1 MKRNLVIGASGGI
14 GAAMVQAMDGDT
26 IGLSRSVNGL
36 DVCDDA
42 GVARLIGDLDGPF
55 DRIFVAVGILAPE
68 GAAPEKSL
76 AAIDPDVMARV
87 FAVNTIGVATVLKH
101 AARKLAANGR
111 LGVLTARV
119 GSIGDNNLGGWHS
132 YRASKAAANQII
144 RGAALEM
151 KRTHRDAVVLALHP
165 GTVETSFTAN
175 YKAKKLQ
182 PTESAQMLLDV
193 LDSATETG
201 GFYDYAGKPIP
212 W

>member
-1 MKRNLVIGASGGI
+1 
-14 GAAMVQAMDGDT
+14 MVQVMDGDT
-26 IGLSRSVNGL
+26 IGLSRSGDGL
-36 DVCDDA
+36 DVCDDRS
-42 GVARLIGDLDGPF
+42 VARLIGDLDGPF

-76 AAIDPDVMARV
+76 SAIDPDVMARV
-87 FAVNTIGVATVLKH
+87 FAVNTIGVASVLKH
-101 AARKLAANGR
+101 AAPKLAANGR

-193 LDSATETG
+193 LDSVTETG